1 MAEANGND
9 ANSNMWPVLILCFH
23 NVLYAEEEKK
33 RQILLGKD
41 KNKTGKNR
49 GTTNCSD
56 LNRGILTVGL
66 VRLG

>member
-1 MAEANGND
+1 MFSQCTLRRGR
-9 ANSNMWPVLILCFH
+9 
-23 NVLYAEEEKK
+23 KK

-41 KNKTGKNR
+41 RNKTGKNR